1 MLGLLM
7 LGLQARL
14 QGLLI
19 LHTKELAIS
28 AI

>member
-7 LGLQARL
+7 LGLQVRL